1 MILAGGETTVTLNDH
16 RPRTTDH
23 GKKLGKGGRN
33 MEAVLGALVRCQMS
47 NVKCQNVVFL
57 SFASDGRDNS
67 EAAGAIGDFLT
78 LKTAE
83 KLSINPRDFLKQNK
97 SFDFFDKT
105 GDLIYAN
112 QDCFNVADLMLVL
125 SLPKELF

>member
-1 MILAGGETTVTLNDH
+1 
-16 RPRTTDH
+16 
-23 GKKLGKGGRN
+23 

-57 SFASDGRDNS
+57 SFASDGRDNT

-78 LKTAE
+78 LRTAE
-83 KLSINPRDFLKQNK
+83 KLGINPRDFLEQNK

-105 GDLIYAN
+105 GDLVYAK
-112 QDCFNVADLMLVL
+112 QSCFNVADLMVVL
-125 SLPKELF
+125 KEK